1 MELNNKKKIII
12 VVFFILILVFIIWL
26 MFFYNKKNKVVL
38 LNVPTYIHTSYIK
51 EIPSMN
57 LIPSETGHKFTYSFW
72 IYLKNIPENG
82 NWKSR
87 YNEFYYI
94 LYRFGSPNVLYYPKG
109 NILRI
114 FMSYKDEESDIS
126 KDYIDVS
133 DLKLQKWHNIIITL
147 ENKNLDIYLDG
158 DIFSSLKLKNVPFI
172 YNRPL
177 LIGHKN
183 SNFNGHIAKL
193 EYYNDSL
200 DHNQIK
206 ELYDDNK
213 DDLPIDMLTYS
224 EEYYINKT
232 EL

>member
-12 VVFFILILVFIIWL
+12 AFFVVLIIFLFWL
-26 MFFYNKKNKVVL
+26 IFFYNQQKKIVL
-38 LNVPTYIHTSYIK
+38 LNIPTYIHTKYVK
-51 EIPSMN
+51 EISSLN
-57 LIPSETGHKFTYSFW
+57 LPVSDEGYKFTYSFW
-72 IYLKNIPENG
+72 LYLKNIPENG

-94 LYRFGSPNVLYYPKG
+94 LFRFGSPNVLYYPKG

-114 FMSYKDEESDIS
+114 FMSYKDESSDVAKES
-126 KDYIDVS
+126 IDVI
-133 DLKLQKWHNIIITL
+133 DLNLQKWHNIVIIL

-158 DIFSSLKLKNVPFI
+158 DIYSSLKLKNVPFI

-177 LIGHKN
+177 IIGHKN

-193 EYYNDSL
+193 EYYNNSL
-200 DHNQIK
+200 NHNQINQ
-206 ELYDDNK
+206 LYNDNK
-213 DDLPIDMLTYS
+213 DELPKDMLTYS